1 MRAANRGD
9 GRQRQGDVS
18 DPVRQP
24 DDETA
29 VPAGLAGGARSA
41 PRLVVL
47 RPARYGLTMTGN
59 VVLDLAGVDLVRD
72 GRTILDG
79 IDWRVRAGER
89 WVVVGPNGSG
99 KTTLCRLA
107 SLYVHPTAGAVSVL
121 GQRMG
126 RCDVRAL
133 RTQVGVTSQ
142 ALADLMRPELR
153 AADIVLTGRYAALTP
168 WWHAY
173 DGTDRARAASLLER
187 IGCAHL
193 ADARYGTLSA
203 GERQRV
209 LLARALVND
218 PSLLVLDEPTAGLDL
233 AGREQLVALLSEV
246 AVADTGS
253 VVLVTH
259 HVDEIPPGFT
269 HVLMLGG
276 GRVVARGPL
285 EATLTAERLSTCFGL
300 PLRLARRDG
309 RWWAWGA
316 GDAARGGR

>member
-1 MRAANRGD
+1 MIGDAAVELSG
-9 GRQRQGDVS
+9 
-18 DPVRQP
+18 VRF
-24 DDETA
+24 
-29 VPAGLAGGARSA
+29 
-41 PRLVVL
+41 
-47 RPARYGLTMTGN
+47 
-59 VVLDLAGVDLVRD
+59 VRD

-79 IDWRVRAGER
+79 IDWRVRTGER
-89 WVVVGPNGSG
+89 WVIVGPNGSG

-107 SLYVHPTAGAVSVL
+107 SLHVHPSAGAVHVL

-133 RTQVGVTSQ
+133 RAHVGVTSQ

-153 AADIVLTGRYAALTP
+153 AADVVLTGRHAALTP
-168 WWHAY
+168 WWHEYSGA
-173 DGTDRARAASLLER
+173 DRDRAAALLAR
-187 IGCAHL
+187 VGCAHL
-193 ADARYGTLSA
+193 SGARYGTLSA

-218 PSLLVLDEPTAGLDL
+218 PPLLVLDEPTAGLDL
-233 AGREQLVALLSEV
+233 AGREQLVARLSEV
-246 AVADTGS
+246 AAAADNGA

-269 HVLMLGG
+269 HVLMLAG

-285 EATLTAERLSTCFGL
+285 AATLTAERLSTCFGL

-316 GDAARGGR
+316 GDAVRTGG

>member
-1 MRAANRGD
+1 
-9 GRQRQGDVS
+9 
-18 DPVRQP
+18 
-24 DDETA
+24 
-29 VPAGLAGGARSA
+29 
-41 PRLVVL
+41 
-47 RPARYGLTMTGN
+47 MTG
-59 VVLDLAGVDLVRD
+59 GVALELTGVRFVRD

-99 KTTLCRLA
+99 KTSLCRLA
-107 SLYVHPTAGAVSVL
+107 SLYVHPSAGIVSVL

-133 RTQVGVTSQ
+133 RARVGVTSQ
-142 ALADLMRPELR
+142 ALADLMRAELR
-153 AADIVLTGRYAALTP
+153 AADIVLTGRHAALTP
-168 WWHAY
+168 WWHDY
-173 DGTDRARAASLLER
+173 DGTDRARAASLLAR
-187 IGCAHL
+187 VGCAHL
-193 ADARYGTLSA
+193 AGARYGTLSA

-218 PSLLVLDEPTAGLDL
+218 PSFLVLDEPTAGLDL

-246 AVADTGS
+246 AAPGTGA

-269 HVLMLGG
+269 HVLMLAG
-276 GRVVARGPL
+276 GRAVAQGPL
-285 EATLTAERLSTCFGL
+285 AATLTAERLSACFGL
-300 PLRLARRDG
+300 PLRLARQDG

-316 GDAARGGR
+316 RDGAPAGA

>member
-1 MRAANRGD
+1 M
-9 GRQRQGDVS
+9 
-18 DPVRQP
+18 
-24 DDETA
+24 
-29 VPAGLAGGARSA
+29 
-41 PRLVVL
+41 
-47 RPARYGLTMTGN
+47 
-59 VVLDLAGVDLVRD
+59 LDMAGVRFVRD

-107 SLYVHPTAGAVSVL
+107 SLYVHPSAGAVSVL
-121 GQRMG
+121 GRRMG

-133 RTQVGVTSQ
+133 RARVGVTSQ
-142 ALADLMRPELR
+142 ALADLMRAELR
-153 AADIVLTGRYAALTP
+153 AADIVLTGRNAALTP
-168 WWHAY
+168 WWHDY
-173 DGTDRARAASLLER
+173 DGADRARAASLLAR
-187 IGCAHL
+187 VGCAHL
-193 ADARYGTLSA
+193 ASARYGTLSA

-233 AGREQLVALLSEV
+233 AGREQLVALVSRV
-246 AVADTGS
+246 AAAETGA

-269 HVLMLGG
+269 HVLMLAA
-276 GRVVARGPL
+276 GRVVARGGL
-285 EATLTAERLSTCFGL
+285 EATLTAGRLSTCFGIAL
-300 PLRLARRDG
+300 KLARRDG

-316 GDAARGGR
+316 ADGAPAEG

>member
-1 MRAANRGD
+1 MPAVLALPAAL
-9 GRQRQGDVS
+9 
-18 DPVRQP
+18 
-24 DDETA
+24 A
-29 VPAGLAGGARSA
+29 VPADGARYA
-41 PRLVVL
+41 PELVGP
-47 RPARYGLTMTGN
+47 RPARYCSAMTGS
-59 VVLDLAGVDLVRD
+59 VALDLTGVRFVRD
-72 GRTILDG
+72 GRAILDG

-89 WVVVGPNGSG
+89 WAVVGPNGSG

-107 SLYVHPTAGAVSVL
+107 SLYVHPSAGAVSVL
-121 GQRMG
+121 GRRMG

-133 RTQVGVTSQ
+133 RAHVGVTSQ

-153 AADIVLTGRYAALTP
+153 AADIVLTGRHAALTP
-168 WWHAY
+168 WWHEY
-173 DGTDRARAASLLER
+173 DGADRDRAAALLAR
-187 IGCAHL
+187 VGCAHL
-193 ADARYGTLSA
+193 AGARYGTLSA

-233 AGREQLVALLSEV
+233 AGREQLVARLAEV
-246 AVADTGS
+246 AGADPGA

-269 HVLMLGG
+269 HILMLAG
-276 GRVVARGPL
+276 GRVVGRGPL

-316 GDAARGGR
+316 GAAARADG